1 MASHI
6 WISFSFLNTSQ
17 PICPQR
23 RRLSWRD
30 RRILNAADNFNAVI
44 TTPAR
49 RNKPSWMLVAA
60 KDRTTNPHLEP
71 WYAARVHRHVVEL
84 AGANHSLYGS
94 HPKEVADLIKSVAG
108 SVPK

>member
-94 HPKEVADLIKSVAG
+94 HPKEVADLI
-108 SVPK
+108 